1 MVSRIKKINQIPKAP
16 ELVFKPKIVR
26 VAAYARVSTN
36 DADQLN
42 SLVAQV
48 DYYSKKVQETP
59 EWVLMEV
66 YADEGKTGTS
76 YFQRKEFLRMIE
88 DCKLGK
94 IDMIITKS
102 ISRFARNTV
111 DALKYIRLLK
121 EMDIGVQFER
131 EDIWTLDSKGEFLIT
146 LLTSLAQEEAR
157 AISENTAWGI
167 RKRFADGKYS
177 VGYSH
182 FLGYDRGRNKDEF
195 VINEEQALIVRLI
208 YRMYLQQYYVHE
220 GHEAIIDAMAFD
232 YTQTLITTRYLSGR
246 EKYSGITP
254 ASSFLRCGVCGAW
267 YGPKPEHS
275 NDKYRKV
282 VMMCHNRFKKPLYCK
297 NSRIL
302 KSEIPNIYMEIARRI
317 YKKYPQIR
325 KVLQSIFLNLGV
337 KIDVKLKKS
346 YIKDIRDISIVVSSA
361 TVFPNEIIK
370 IELIDKSQMKIKL

>member
-1 MVSRIKKINQIPKAP
+1 M
-16 ELVFKPKIVR
+16 
-26 VAAYARVSTN
+26 
-36 DADQLN
+36 
-42 SLVAQV
+42 
-48 DYYSKKVQETP
+48 
-59 EWVLMEV
+59 
-66 YADEGKTGTS
+66 
-76 YFQRKEFLRMIE
+76 
-88 DCKLGK
+88 
-94 IDMIITKS
+94 
-102 ISRFARNTV
+102 
-111 DALKYIRLLK
+111 
-121 EMDIGVQFER
+121 
-131 EDIWTLDSKGEFLIT
+131 
-146 LLTSLAQEEAR
+146 
-157 AISENTAWGI
+157 
-167 RKRFADGKYS
+167 
-177 VGYSH
+177 
-182 FLGYDRGRNKDEF
+182 
-195 VINEEQALIVRLI
+195 
-208 YRMYLQQYYVHE
+208 QQYYVHE